1 VAAVVARATHR
12 VQLRQQRREIGH
24 GRADQ
29 RPEAI
34 RWCLAGE
41 APKRLDQRQVWQPLA
56 AQVETRP
63 VEHGTPPAAGTGHGF
78 ADEAALADPG
88 LAADEQQDG
97 PTACSRVE
105 CPLDSPELLVA
116 ANDDRARTRRHA
128 ADGTAA
134 GLRLSAERGSGAL
147 RDQRR
152 TTPEG

>member
-1 VAAVVARATHR
+1 
-12 VQLRQQRREIGH
+12 
-24 GRADQ
+24 
-29 RPEAI
+29 
-34 RWCLAGE
+34 
-41 APKRLDQRQVWQPLA
+41 
-56 AQVETRP
+56 
-63 VEHGTPPAAGTGHGF
+63 
-78 ADEAALADPG
+78 AALADPG

-152 TTPEG
+152 TTLEGGSGGIGVAAIAPAAPGRGRRFGGGDRLEGFFGLRPAGSPLRIARCLQGAGAPGGCGG